1 MPEPD
6 YSASIP
12 DELRFVSTLFTNR
25 LTEEER
31 TRILVDNYKITRN
44 EYPKQELR
52 EVGVFAEDSKRRYT
66 REGRAEGLAEGEA
79 AGIIKEKV
87 NIAVS
92 LIRKGHS
99 LDEALSIVEPSE
111 DDRDTVIAMINE
123 RLSQGS

>member
-1 MPEPD
+1 M
-6 YSASIP
+6 
-12 DELRFVSTLFTNR
+12 
-25 LTEEER
+25 
-31 TRILVDNYKITRN
+31 
-44 EYPKQELR
+44 
-52 EVGVFAEDSKRRYT
+52 GVFAEDSKRRYT
-66 REGRAEGLAEGEA
+66 REGRAEGEA

-92 LIRKGHS
+92 LLSKGHS

>member
-1 MPEPD
+1 MKQMGRQ
-6 YSASIP
+6 A
-12 DELRFVSTLFTNR
+12 LFTNR

-31 TRILVDNYKITRN
+31 TRILVDKYKITQN

-66 REGRAEGLAEGEA
+66 REGRAEGEA

-92 LIRKGHS
+92 LIGKGYT
-99 LDEALSIVEPSE
+99 LDEALAIVEPSD
-111 DDRDTVIAMINE
+111 DDRDTVIRMINE
-123 RLSQGS
+123 RTSQNS